1 MNRAPYLIVGNSFAA
16 MGGVDGIR
24 KVDAEGSIT
33 VIAKE
38 PYCAYSRPLVSYW
51 LAGKVSDSQM
61 LYRDRDF
68 YDRNRAHTVLGTEA
82 THIDL
87 QARTVQTSDRQFLPF
102 EKLLIATGGKPII
115 PRDVTGMEVEGVFT
129 FTTWDEARSIR
140 DFIRENAIKKAVV
153 VGGGLIG
160 LRSVE
165 ALAALGMEVVVV
177 ELADRIL
184 SATFDQTASE
194 VAQSHLE
201 SAGVEVRCGTTI
213 SHIEKQ
219 GGKVVG
225 VALRD
230 NGEIAC
236 SLVVLAIGVTP
247 NTDIVK
253 GTVIEVEQGIV
264 VDQAMQTSVPGIYA
278 AGDVAQAVDMLSG
291 RKRPIPILPNAY
303 RQGYIAG
310 SNMAGKTLKYKGGI
324 AMNSIDILGLPT
336 ISVGITTEEGETYE
350 VVSMLDEE
358 EPSYKKIVLKDD
370 RVVGAIFLGDIDRA
384 GIITGLIKEGIPVS
398 SFKDLLLSEDFGVI
412 SLPVGYRKHVVSGR
426 GIEV

>member
-1 MNRAPYLIVGNSFAA
+1 
-16 MGGVDGIR
+16 
-24 KVDAEGSIT
+24 
-33 VIAKE
+33 
-38 PYCAYSRPLVSYW
+38 W

-82 THIDL
+82 THVDL
-87 QARTVQTSDRQFLPF
+87 QARVVQTSDGQFLPF

-153 VGGGLIG
+153 VGGGLI
-160 LRSVE
+160 
-165 ALAALGMEVVVV
+165 
-177 ELADRIL
+177 
-184 SATFDQTASE
+184 
-194 VAQSHLE
+194 AQSHLE

-278 AGDVAQAVDMLSG
+278 AGDAAQAVDMLSG

>member
-33 VIAKE
+33 VIARE

-68 YDRNRAHTVLGTEA
+68 YDGNRAHTIFGTEA
-82 THIDL
+82 THVDL
-87 QARTVQTSDRQFLPF
+87 QARVVQTSDGQFLPF

-165 ALAALGMEVVVV
+165 ALAALGIEVVVV

-247 NTDIVK
+247 NTDMVK
-253 GTVIEVEQGIV
+253 GTAIEVEQGIV

-303 RQGYIAG
+303 RQGFIAG

-412 SLPVGYRKHVVSGR
+412 SLPVEYRKHVVSGR